1 MSFGFTVGLC
11 RLGRMQ
17 PLLAQN
23 LDGASLE
30 LDATEKQQGANNA

>member
-1 MSFGFTVGLC
+1 MSLRRNAAVIG
-11 RLGRMQ
+11 Q
-17 PLLAQN
+17 S